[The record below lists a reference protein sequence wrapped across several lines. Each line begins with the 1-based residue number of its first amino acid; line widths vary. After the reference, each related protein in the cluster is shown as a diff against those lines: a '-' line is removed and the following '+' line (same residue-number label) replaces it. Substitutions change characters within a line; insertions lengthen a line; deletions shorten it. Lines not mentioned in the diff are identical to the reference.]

1 MNVQERIAAL
11 RKLMQQYKIEAW
23 IAPSADPHQSE
34 YVAECWKTRAWIS
47 GFTGSAGT
55 VVITQNQAGL
65 WTDSRYYLQ
74 AGRELAGSGI
84 TLFKLGQ
91 PEVPSYSDWLAQEL
105 PEHATIG
112 FDGQVFSAA
121 QAEQLQ
127 KAVSAKQIRLNY
139 QQDLIAQIW
148 HNRPT
153 VPAQPVL
160 ELSLEF
166 AGESRSSK
174 FSRMRERLSKA
185 DADAHFI
192 TALDDIAWMF
202 NIRGNDVEYNPVT
215 IAYAY
220 LAQDDVRLFVDMA
233 KFSTEVQAA
242 LRRDGVT
249 FAGYEEA
256 RTFLQQLPQ
265 GTTVLIDPE
274 KTSLMIKDALSQHCT
289 IKEEQNI
296 AFTLKAQKNETELQ
310 GIRHA
315 HVRDGVAM
323 VKWLCWLDQ
332 HLGKEVYT
340 EYTVVDS
347 LRELRSQQQYF
358 QGLSF
363 HPIAGYQANAALCH
377 YRPEPKTALTI
388 RPEGILL
395 VDSGAQ
401 YLDGTTDI
409 TRTFALS
416 APTAQ
421 QKQDFTLVLKGNIN
435 LSLAKFPKGTTGAQ
449 LDILARQALWNHGYN
464 YGHGTG
470 HGIGHFLNVHEG
482 PQRIHVNNYVPL
494 ELSMVCSNEPG
505 LYRTN
510 QYGIR
515 IENTIVVIPA
525 ETTEFDIF
533 YQFETVTLCPI
544 DLDLVDASLL
554 SQAETT
560 WLNAYHQRVYTTLS
574 PYLAEQE
581 RAWLRH
587 ETRTI

>member
-74 AGRELAGSGI
+74 ADRELAGSGI

-91 PEVPSYSDWLAQEL
+91 PEVPSYSDWLAQGL

-148 HNRPT
+148 HNRPA

-185 DADAHFI
+185 EADAHFI

-233 KFSTEVQAA
+233 KFSTEVQTA

-323 VKWLCWLDQ
+323 VKWLFWLDQ
-332 HLGKEVYT
+332 HLGKEAYT

-388 RPEGILL
+388 RPEGLLL

-416 APTAQ
+416 EPTAQ

-525 ETTEFDIF
+525 EATEFDIF

-554 SQAETT
+554 SQAETA